1 MRAAAALLAAAVAGG
16 CAGPPPTPAE
26 LLAPRAASIAE
37 LQVRRYENVGQE
49 EALLAVVAVLQDFG
63 LQVTS
68 SDAAVGLVVAQRGH
82 RVGLEDLGQ
91 LLREAFTASM
101 TTAPWNKPAPHEMA
115 RPRGLSAAVTVVPE
129 GAGSAVRVS
138 LHRIMNK
145 PTGEPVIQWAEELR
159 EPQPYAAFFEQ
170 LSRALAK

>member
-16 CAGPPPTPAE
+16 CAGPTPAPAG
-26 LLAPRAASIAE
+26 LLAPREASLAE
-37 LQVRRYENVGQE
+37 LQVRRYENVRQE
-49 EALLAVVAVLQDFG
+49 EALLAAVAVLQDFG

-82 RVGLEDLGQ
+82 RVGLEDFGQ
-91 LLREAFTASM
+91 LLRDAFVASM
-101 TTAPWNKPAPHEMA
+101 TTAPWKKPAPHELV
-115 RPRGLSAAVTVVPE
+115 RPRGLSAAVTVMPE
-129 GAGSAVRVS
+129 GRGSAVRIS
-138 LHRIMNK
+138 LHRLSTK

-159 EPQPYAAFFEQ
+159 DPQPYAVFFEQ